1 MTDQNYRHY
10 VLIVDRSGS
19 MVPIAEE
26 TQNGVRVFVGEQRE
40 IPGKATLSLYQF
52 DHVHDTVH
60 DFVPLRDVTPYT
72 LVPRGNT
79 ALLDACG
86 FAITTVGEKLWAMP
100 EGERPGKVIVVIAT
114 DGQENFSR
122 EYSLAQVRDLITR
135 QREMYGWEFAYVGAN
150 QDSFAEAGR
159 IGVPQ
164 ASTMDYA
171 ATTYGTQSAWLANS
185 GSAGRYAS
193 GQSVHLSYTDEER
206 AASKG
211 SSE

>member
-1 MTDQNYRHY
+1 MTDQDYRHY
-10 VLIVDRSGS
+10 VLIIDRSGS
-19 MVPIAEE
+19 MVPIAKE
-26 TQNGVRVFVGEQRE
+26 TQNGVRLFVSEQRE

-52 DHVHDTVH
+52 DHEHEAVY

-86 FAITTVGEKLWAMP
+86 FAITKVGEKLWAMP

-122 EYSLAQVRDLITR
+122 EYNLTQVRDLITR
-135 QREMYGWEFAYVGAN
+135 QREEYGWEFAYVGAN
-150 QDSFAEAGR
+150 QDSFAEAGNMG
-159 IGVPQ
+159 I
-164 ASTMDYA
+164 AKMSTMDYA
-171 ATTYGTQSAWLANS
+171 PNTAGTNSAWLANS

-193 GQSVHLSYTDEER
+193 GQSVNLHYTDEER
-206 AASKG
+206 TAAKG
-211 SSE
+211 SSK

>member
-1 MTDQNYRHY
+1 VTDSNYRHY
-10 VLIVDRSGS
+10 VLVVDRSGS
-19 MVPIAEE
+19 MVTIAAE
-26 TQNGVRVFVGEQRE
+26 TQNGVRLFVSEQRE

-86 FAITTVGEKLWAMP
+86 FAITTVGEKLRAMA
-100 EGERPGKVIVVIAT
+100 EDERPGKVIVVIAT
-114 DGQENFSR
+114 DGEENFSR

-135 QREMYGWEFAYVGAN
+135 QRELYGWEFSYIGAN

-171 ATTYGTQSAWLANS
+171 ATTRGTQSAWAGAS
-185 GSAGRYAS
+185 ASAGRYAGGHS
-193 GQSVHLSYTDEER
+193 ANLHYTDEER
-206 AASKG
+206 TASKG
-211 SSE
+211 SSQ

>member
-26 TQNGVRVFVGEQRE
+26 TQNGIRVFVGEQRE

-52 DHVHDTVH
+52 DHAHDTVH

-86 FAITTVGEKLWAMP
+86 FAITKVGEKLWAMA
-100 EGERPGKVIVVIAT
+100 EDDRPGKVIVVIAT

-122 EYSLAQVRDLITR
+122 EYTLAQVRDLITR
-135 QREMYGWEFAYVGAN
+135 QREMYGWEFSYIGAN
-150 QDSFAEAGR
+150 QDSFAEAGKMG
-159 IGVPQ
+159 I
-164 ASTMDYA
+164 AKMSTMDYA
-171 ATTYGTQSAWLANS
+171 ATTHGTQSAWLGAS
-185 GSAGRYAS
+185 ASAGRYAG
-193 GQSVHLSYTDEER
+193 GQTVHLHYTDEER

-211 SSE
+211 SSQ

>member
-1 MTDQNYRHY
+1 MTNQDYRHY
-10 VLIVDRSGS
+10 VLIIDRSGS
-19 MVPIAEE
+19 MVPIAKE
-26 TQNGVRVFVGEQRE
+26 TQNGVRLFVSEQRE
-40 IPGKATLSLYQF
+40 IPGRATLSLYQF
-52 DHVHDTVH
+52 DHEHDTVH
-60 DFVPLRDVTPYT
+60 DFVPLRDVAPYT

-86 FAITTVGEKLWAMP
+86 FAITKVGEKLAAMS

-122 EYSLAQVRDLITR
+122 EYKLGQIRDMITR
-135 QREMYGWEFAYVGAN
+135 QREQYGWEFAYVGAN

-159 IGVPQ
+159 MGIPQ
-164 ASTMDYA
+164 MATMDYA
-171 ATTYGTQSAWLANS
+171 ATTTGTNSAWLANS

-211 SSE
+211 SSK